1 MLQFRWEDKSEIPE
15 IEMLLTNVQQDALS
29 ELINIGFGRAAG
41 ALSILVGQRV
51 IIQAPEI
58 EMYPIEHLEEAL
70 MPLVG
75 RDIST
80 VHQVFSGKIC
90 GDAMLLMD
98 AESATILVD
107 LLSGGEGVA
116 HALDE
121 SDREALGETGNILL
135 NAFIGSFG
143 NLLKVHISFTVPQL
157 RIESLHNMLR
167 TLLIDNED
175 VEYALIVKVHFV
187 LSEGD
192 VSGYVIIVMGIASM
206 DTLFESMRAV
216 GYLD

>member
-1 MLQFRWEDKSEIPE
+1 
-15 IEMLLTNVQQDALS
+15 MLLTNSQKDALS

-51 IIQAPEI
+51 IIQAPDVS
-58 EMYPIEHLEEAL
+58 MFPIEHLADALEE
-70 MPLVG
+70 MVG
-75 RDIST
+75 REITT
-80 VHQVFSGKIC
+80 VHQVFSGRVC

-98 AESATILVD
+98 ANSASILVD
-107 LLSGGEGVA
+107 LLSGGKGEP
-116 HALDE
+116 HAIDE

-175 VEYALIVKVHFV
+175 VEFALVVKVQFV
-187 LSEGD
+187 LSGGD
-192 VSGYVIIVMGIASM
+192 VSGYVVIVMGIASM
-206 DTLFESMRAV
+206 DALFESMRQV
-216 GYLD
+216 GYLQ

>member
-1 MLQFRWEDKSEIPE
+1 
-15 IEMLLTNVQQDALS
+15 MLLTNTQKDALS

-51 IIQAPEI
+51 IIQAPEVS
-58 EMYPIEHLEEAL
+58 MYPIDSLEQAL
-70 MPLVG
+70 AELVG
-75 RDIST
+75 QDVTT
-80 VHQVFSGKIC
+80 VHQVFSGKVC

-98 AESATILVD
+98 ANSATILVD
-107 LLSGGEGVA
+107 LLSGGKGIP
-116 HALDE
+116 HQLDE
-121 SDREALGETGNILL
+121 GDREALGETGNILL

-175 VEYALIVKVHFV
+175 VEYALIVQVHF
-187 LSEGD
+187 LLAGGD
-192 VSGYVIIVMGIASM
+192 VSGYVVIVMGIASM
-206 DTLFESMRAV
+206 DALFESMQAA
-216 GYLD
+216 GYLEQ

>member
-1 MLQFRWEDKSEIPE
+1 
-15 IEMLLTNVQQDALS
+15 MLLTNAQKDALS

-51 IIQAPEI
+51 IIQAPDI
-58 EMYPIEHLEEAL
+58 EMYPIDHLESAL
-70 MPLVG
+70 EELVG
-75 RDIST
+75 RDITT
-80 VHQVFSGKIC
+80 VHQVFSGKVC

-107 LLSGGEGVA
+107 LLSGGQGRPHE
-116 HALDE
+116 LDE
-121 SDREALGETGNILL
+121 SDQEALGETGNILL

-157 RIESLHNMLR
+157 RIESLQNMMR

-175 VEYALIVKVHFV
+175 VEYALVVRVHFV
-187 LSEGD
+187 LSEGN
-192 VSGYVIIVMGIASM
+192 VSGYVVIVMGIASM
-206 DTLFESMRAV
+206 DTLFESMRSV
-216 GYLD
+216 GY

>member
-1 MLQFRWEDKSEIPE
+1 
-15 IEMLLTNVQQDALS
+15 MLLSNAQQDAIS

-51 IIQAPEI
+51 IIQAPQV
-58 EMYPIEHLEEAL
+58 EMYPIEHLENAL
-70 MPLVG
+70 AELVG
-75 RDIST
+75 QDITT
-80 VHQVFSGKIC
+80 VHQVFSGKVC

-107 LLSGGEGVA
+107 LLSGGKGIPHPLA
-116 HALDE
+116 E
-121 SDREALGETGNILL
+121 SDQEALGETGNILL

-143 NLLKVHISFTVPQL
+143 NLLKVHISFTVPKL
-157 RIESLHNMLR
+157 RVESLHNMLR

-175 VEYALIVKVHFV
+175 VEFALIVRVHFL
-187 LSEGD
+187 LSGGD

-206 DTLFESMRAV
+206 DALFEAMRSS
-216 GYLD
+216 GYMN

>member
-1 MLQFRWEDKSEIPE
+1 
-15 IEMLLTNVQQDALS
+15 MLLSNAQQDAIS

-51 IIQAPEI
+51 IIQAPQV
-58 EMYPIEHLEEAL
+58 EMYPIEHLENAL
-70 MPLVG
+70 AELVG
-75 RDIST
+75 QDITT
-80 VHQVFSGKIC
+80 VHQVFSGKVC

-107 LLSGGEGVA
+107 LLSGGKGEPHPLG
-116 HALDE
+116 E
-121 SDREALGETGNILL
+121 SDQEALGETGNILL

-157 RIESLHNMLR
+157 LVESLHNMLR

-175 VEYALIVKVHFV
+175 VEYALIVRVHFL
-187 LSEGD
+187 LSGGD

-206 DTLFESMRAV
+206 DALFEAMHSS
-216 GYLD
+216 GYMN

>member
-1 MLQFRWEDKSEIPE
+1 
-15 IEMLLTNVQQDALS
+15 MLLTHAQKDALA

-51 IIQAPEI
+51 IIQAPDVS
-58 EMYPIEHLEEAL
+58 MFPIEHLADALEE
-70 MPLVG
+70 MVG
-75 RDIST
+75 REITT
-80 VHQVFSGKIC
+80 VHQVFSGRVC

-98 AESATILVD
+98 ANSASILVD
-107 LLSGGEGVA
+107 LLSGGKGEP
-116 HALDE
+116 HTIEE

-175 VEYALIVKVHFV
+175 VEYALVVKVQFV
-187 LSEGD
+187 LSGGD
-192 VSGYVIIVMGIASM
+192 VSGYVVIVMGIASM
-206 DTLFESMRAV
+206 DALFESMRQV
-216 GYLD
+216 GYLQ

>member
-1 MLQFRWEDKSEIPE
+1 
-15 IEMLLTNVQQDALS
+15 MLLTNTQKDALS

-51 IIQAPEI
+51 IIQAPEVS
-58 EMYPIEHLEEAL
+58 MYPIDSLEQAL
-70 MPLVG
+70 AELVG
-75 RDIST
+75 QDVTT
-80 VHQVFSGKIC
+80 VHQVFSGKVC

-98 AESATILVD
+98 ANSATILVD
-107 LLSGGEGVA
+107 LLSGGKGIP
-116 HALDE
+116 HQLDE
-121 SDREALGETGNILL
+121 GDREALGETGNILL

-175 VEYALIVKVHFV
+175 VEYALIVRVHF
-187 LSEGD
+187 LLAGGD
-192 VSGYVIIVMGIASM
+192 VSGYVVIVMGIASM
-206 DTLFESMRAV
+206 DALFESMQAA
-216 GYLD
+216 GYLEQE